1 VRHAE
6 RVRQAM
12 QEAILDAVEQLLPDR
27 GWPATRMADVADRAE
42 VSRQTV
48 YQLYGSRE
56 GLAQAY
62 VLREADRFLSTVE
75 SAARAGASTPE
86 AAIEA
91 ALDVFLTGAADNL
104 MVKAILAG
112 NSDGLLPLVTTHA
125 APVLDLARERLIRVV
140 LDLAPEVDP
149 ADARLFAESAARLA
163 ISHVT
168 TPTTDPQRASADLTR
183 LLSPFLARVSGREQ
197 PGP

>member
-12 QEAILDAVEQLLPDR
+12 REAILDAVEQLLPDR
-27 GWPATRMADVADRAE
+27 GWPAIRMADVADRAE

-56 GLAQAY
+56 GLARAY

-75 SAARAGASTPE
+75 QAARAGASTPR

-91 ALDVFLTGAADNL
+91 ALDAFLTGAADNL
-104 MVKAILAG
+104 MVKAILSG
-112 NSDGLLPLVTTHA
+112 DSDGLLPLVTTQA
-125 APVLDLARERLIRVV
+125 APVLELARERLIRVV
-140 LDLAPEVDP
+140 LELAPEVDP
-149 ADARLFAESAARLA
+149 ADAGLFAESAARLA
-163 ISHVT
+163 ISHAA
-168 TPTTDPQRASADLTR
+168 TPTGDPARAAADLTR
-183 LLSPFLARVSGREQ
+183 VLSPFLSSLRAAGR
-197 PGP
+197 PA

>member
-6 RVRQAM
+6 RVRLAM
-12 QEAILDAVEQLLPDR
+12 REAVLDAVEQLLPDR
-27 GWPATRMADVADRAE
+27 GWPAIRMADVADRAE

-48 YQLYGSRE
+48 YQLYGSRQ

-62 VLREADRFLSTVE
+62 VMREADRFLSTVE
-75 SAARAGASTPE
+75 RAARAAASTPQ

-91 ALDVFLTGAADNL
+91 ALDAFLTGAADNL

-112 NSDGLLPLVTTHA
+112 DSGGLLPLVTTQA
-125 APVLDLARERLIRVV
+125 APVLDLARQRLTRVV

-149 ADARLFAESAARLA
+149 VDAGLFAETAARLA
-163 ISHVT
+163 ISHVA
-168 TPTTDPQRASADLTR
+168 TPSTDPQRATADLTR
-183 LLSPFLARVSGREQ
+183 VLAPFLAAVTPPR
-197 PGP
+197 P

>member
-12 QEAILDAVEQLLPDR
+12 QEAILDAVELLLPDR
-27 GWPATRMADVADRAE
+27 GWPAIRMADVADRAE

-48 YQLYGSRE
+48 YQLYGSRD
-56 GLAQAY
+56 GLARAY

-75 SAARAGASTPE
+75 QAARAEASTPQ

-91 ALDVFLTGAADNL
+91 ALEAFLTGAADNL
-104 MVKAILAG
+104 MVKAILSG
-112 NSDGLLPLVTTHA
+112 DSDGLLPLVTTQA

-149 ADARLFAESAARLA
+149 AGAGLFAESAARLA
-163 ISHVT
+163 ISHAAM
-168 TPTTDPQRASADLTR
+168 PTGDPARAAADLTR
-183 LLSPFLARVSGREQ
+183 VLSPFLASLRPAGR
-197 PGP
+197 PA